1 MANNRMW
8 LNVKGHPEKRI
19 LLAKYYPSTG
29 WQIWHDQ
36 DTYND
41 WFNEHINDYSMWGK
55 TNVLLTFEIEKDL
68 APNKPSL

>member
-29 WQIWHDQ
+29 WYLFHTDKNQL
-36 DTYND
+36 ND
-41 WFNEHINDYSMWGK
+41 WFDEHINDGSSWGK
-55 TNVLLTFEIEKDL
+55 TNIELTFEHLDTSPKIF
-68 APNKPSL
+68 S